1 MAIDEGSRHRLYR
14 KLDQVLG
21 TEEAGTLMTLL
32 PPTGFEWS
40 QLVTRDNLLATRDD
54 LRLAMDA
61 LRHELHA
68 DMERLARR
76 VIMWTSTMMVAVA
89 ALAFAAG
96 RFV

>member
-1 MAIDEGSRHRLYR
+1 MAVDEGSRYRLHE
-14 KLDQVLG
+14 KLNQVLG
-21 TEEAGTLMTLL
+21 SDEATTLMSLL
-32 PPTGFEWS
+32 PAGFRWS
-40 QLVTRDNLLATRDD
+40 DLVTKDD
-54 LRLAMDA
+54 LRSTIDG

-76 VIMWTSTMMVAVA
+76 VVMWTSSMMVGLA

>member
-1 MAIDEGSRHRLYR
+1 MAVDEGSRHRLFR

-21 TEEAGTLMTLL
+21 TEEASTLMTLL
-32 PPTGFEWS
+32 PPAGFNWS
-40 QLVTRDNLLATRDD
+40 QLVTKDD
-54 LRLAMDA
+54 LRSSIDS

-76 VIMWTSTMMVAVA
+76 VIMWTSTLMVALA